1 MSFQQQI
8 FTLVSTLPDEQAAEV
23 LSFIECL
30 KLRDQKQ
37 PGSNLSPQLPKGTL
51 TGLRGIAQSVSADT
65 STLQDSYADYLT
77 QKYQ

>member
-8 FTLVSTLPDEQAAEV
+8 FTLVSPLPDEQAAEV
-23 LSFIECL
+23 LGFIECL
-30 KLRDQKQ
+30 RLRDQKQ
-37 PGSNLSPQLPKGTL
+37 PSSASPRPLPKGTL

-65 STLQDSYADYLT
+65 STLQDSYANYLT